1 MKFQIELQFDCGLSW
16 PKIEFASDVSLSE
29 TVINEY
35 KKNIIVSGEFTNSLA
50 FLNSNKSEKETI
62 LDPQGKIVRDQVVSI
77 KKIWVEDILLDLN
90 LFGPYINYKPVY
102 HRGYINYCNLHN
114 IDIKENLQVYDLYFN
129 GSWEINVQQPFWHW
143 YADIR
148 LKNAVSHMSKQD
160 AELYLGNSSGEYQD
174 LIDKLV
180 WLLNV

>member
-1 MKFQIELQFDCGLSW
+1 MKFQLELQFDCGLSW

-29 TVINEY
+29 TLINEY
-35 KKNIIVSGEFTNSLA
+35 KKSIIVSGELIDSLA
-50 FLNSNKSEKETI
+50 FRNTNKSEKETI
-62 LDPQGKIVRDQVVSI
+62 LDSQGKIARDQVVSI

-90 LFGPYINYKPVY
+90 LLAQYIIYKPVY
-102 HRGYINYCNLHN
+102 HQGYINYCKVNN
-114 IDIKENLQVYDLYFN
+114 IDIKESLQVYDLYFN
-129 GSWEINVQQPFWHW
+129 GSWKINFQQPFWPW

-148 LKNAVSHMSKQD
+148 RKNDASNMLKQD